1 MPSFPRMPVNGSLA
15 PPPARR
21 RRDPSRYTVRFNYS
35 SSSLSH
41 RLPSF
46 QRMPVH
52 GFSAP
57 LKFTFHVPAWTPS
70 PASMRSPTISPSKA
84 QVRSLYFSTL
94 SGEHARKTLSPMPLG
109 PTSVPALCYA
119 VDATPYHSFRGTPRP
134 HRRSA
139 R

>member
-1 MPSFPRMPVNGSLA
+1 MLRSICKKRERFSASAKRRRHWRTSNGSNLA
-15 PPPARR
+15 TLWTVDPSARH
-21 RRDPSRYTVRFNYS
+21 RRDAFRYTVRFYYS

-109 PTSVPALCYA
+109 PTSVPAL
-119 VDATPYHSFRGTPRP
+119 
-134 HRRSA
+134 
-139 R
+139 

>member
-1 MPSFPRMPVNGSLA
+1 M
-15 PPPARR
+15 
-21 RRDPSRYTVRFNYS
+21 
-35 SSSLSH
+35 
-41 RLPSF
+41 PSF

-109 PTSVPALCYA
+109 PTSVPALLLRRQR
-119 VDATPYHSFRGTPRP
+119 DASSSFLSLMDAAPAPAKCAMT
-134 HRRSA
+134 RSPFFSMLIFRSQPGWSWSA
-139 R
+139 

>member
-1 MPSFPRMPVNGSLA
+1 MPVNGSSA
-15 PPPARR
+15 PPPARGF
-21 RRDPSRYTVRFNYS
+21 RYTVRFYYS

-109 PTSVPALCYA
+109 PTSVPAL
-119 VDATPYHSFRGTPRP
+119 
-134 HRRSA
+134 
-139 R
+139 